1 MGPAAKFVATLC
13 EHPFPSHSAA
23 TADSL
28 PTMTTR
34 ISVRGLWAAFTLF
47 SLVTGPVQSQ
57 VVDYVACDHTTTACQ
72 CDANADVCEFNFQV
86 SYLQT
91 FTRYRVTPEGRIDDL
106 DGYIYT
112 INDNGITEPFQSDQ
126 TCDFPE
132 CTEAATVDGM
142 TFRPYISING
152 HIPGPTLVVTA
163 DQTIIVNV
171 NSTLRAQG
179 ISLHWHGM
187 FQRNTPWMDG
197 TGYIS
202 QCPIT
207 PGTSFR
213 YIFRAAPS
221 GTFWYHAHIEGQRT
235 DGLFGALV
243 IRERDNE
250 DADYLDLPEEHTI
263 VLQDWW
269 RQPFLSM
276 FALQHSIFETFYP
289 QDVSE
294 LPQVQRDRY
303 NGSIGPDETDLGI
316 IPFHSGLI
324 NGMGRHRD
332 VPYARSRLASFEVQR
347 GNRYRFRLVG
357 GQSLYAFKLSIA
369 GHKLSVIAADGFF
382 IQPVEQVDYIIIH
395 SGERYDFV
403 LDADQPI
410 GNYRILAE
418 TLEIDDSGSPPYAS
432 LNNIAEAILH
442 YTGADTPVGPNYAD
456 ANSETP
462 TCTPANPC
470 RAFNCPFM
478 DFHESY
484 NTICTR
490 VGDLRLLNPTPAD
503 ELPTSDTDDDVLQT
517 FLNFGYEGDGIPDN
531 INGRNFQFP
540 PSPLQTQSD
549 SFDID
554 PLLCPSEPYTCGDGC
569 KCLHML
575 SLPFNRVVRLV
586 LVNIG
591 RETHPIH
598 LHGHSFFVVATGYGE
613 YDSATGFLVRSTNTL
628 TCRPDE
634 NDFNTVDEQMCTT
647 VNWRTGL
654 EPDTTVDAFTPRKD
668 TVIVPGGG
676 YVAIQFISDNPGY
689 WFMHCHI
696 EPHQMEGMAMVVN
709 IAQERQSP
717 PPTSLSTCGNFNLS
731 VSEFTE
737 REQFVFNSAGPE
749 PIYCNCIDRTELG
762 VAIAFAVLGFL
773 VLVVLPYTAC
783 VVACCKLRFGRR
795 NKAYTPDPLS
805 APLTANE

>member
-1 MGPAAKFVATLC
+1 MVTKKSVQ
-13 EHPFPSHSAA
+13 
-23 TADSL
+23 SL
-28 PTMTTR
+28 LA
-34 ISVRGLWAAFTLF
+34 VFALF
-47 SLVTGPVQSQ
+47 SLFAGPVQSQ
-57 VVDYVACDHTTTACQ
+57 VTDYVACDHTVTSCQ
-72 CDANADVCEFNFQV
+72 CDPSADVCEINFQV

-112 INDNGITEPFQSDQ
+112 INNNGIIEPFLPDQ
-126 TCDFPE
+126 TCNFPD

-142 TFRPYISING
+142 TFRPYIAING
-152 HIPGPTLVVTA
+152 HLPGPTLVVTA
-163 DQTIIVNV
+163 DQTIVVNV
-171 NSTLRAQG
+171 NNTLRAQG

-197 TGYIS
+197 TGFIS

-235 DGLFGALV
+235 DGLFGALI
-243 IRERDNE
+243 IREKDNG
-250 DADYLDLPEEHTI
+250 DADYLDQPEQHTI
-263 VLQDWW
+263 VLHDWW

-276 FALQHSIFETFYP
+276 FALQHSIFESFYP

-294 LPQVQRDRY
+294 LPQRPRDMY
-303 NGSIGPDETDLGI
+303 DGSIGPDETDLGI
-316 IPFHSGLI
+316 IPFFSGLI

-332 VPYARSRLASFEVQR
+332 VPLTRSRLASFEVQR
-347 GNRYRFRLVG
+347 GRQYRFRLVG
-357 GQSLYAFKLSIA
+357 GQSLYAYKVSVA

-382 IQPVEQVDYIIIH
+382 IEPVEVDYIIIH

-403 LDADQPI
+403 LDADQPVN
-410 GNYRILAE
+410 NYRILAE
-418 TLEIDDSGSPPYAS
+418 TLEIDDSGLPPYDS
-432 LNNIAEAILH
+432 LGNIAEAVLQ
-442 YTGADTPVGPNYAD
+442 YDGAVPLVGPSYAD
-456 ANSETP
+456 VISETP
-462 TCTPANPC
+462 TCTPASPC
-470 RAFNCPFM
+470 RVFNCPFM
-478 DFHESY
+478 DFHPSY
-484 NTICTR
+484 NTTCTR
-490 VGDLRLLNPTPAD
+490 VGDLRLLNPTPAE
-503 ELPTSDTDDDVLQT
+503 ELPTSDSDDDVLQF

-540 PSPLQTQSD
+540 PSPLQTQSG

-554 PLLCPSEPYTCGDGC
+554 SLLCPSEPFTCRDGC

-575 SLPFNRVVRLV
+575 SLPYNRVVRLV
-586 LVNIG
+586 LANIG

-613 YDSATGFLVRSTNTL
+613 YNNATGFLVRSTNAL
-628 TCRPDE
+628 SCRADE
-634 NDFNTVDEQMCTT
+634 NDLNTVDEQVCTT
-647 VNWRTGL
+647 LHWRTNR
-654 EPDTTVDAFTPRKD
+654 EPNTTVDAFTPRKD

-709 IAQERQSP
+709 IAEERQSP
-717 PPTSLSTCGNFNLS
+717 APSSLVTCGIFNLS
-731 VSEFTE
+731 VSEFAE
-737 REQFVFNSAGPE
+737 REQFNFDASGPE
-749 PIYCNCIDRTELG
+749 TIYCNCIDRAELG
-762 VAIAFAVLGFL
+762 VAIGFGVLGFL
-773 VLVVLPYTAC
+773 VLVILPYTVC
-783 VVACCKLRFGRR
+783 VIACCKLRTG
-795 NKAYTPDPLS
+795 KKSKSYEVDTLTTPLPV
-805 APLTANE
+805 NE